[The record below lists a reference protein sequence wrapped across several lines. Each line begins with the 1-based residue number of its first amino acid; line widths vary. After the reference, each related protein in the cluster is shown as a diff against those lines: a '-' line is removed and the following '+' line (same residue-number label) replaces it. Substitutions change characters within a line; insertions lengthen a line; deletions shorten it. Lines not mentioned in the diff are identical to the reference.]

1 MKTELI
7 DISPTQKQLVF
18 EVPTAVVEEEVAR
31 VARQYSRTARIP
43 GFRPGK
49 APERVVRRRYREQI
63 LSDVMHEL
71 IPRTLDEALRER
83 ALAPVAEP
91 DIRDVRLE
99 EGGPLTFTAEFEVLP
114 PVDPID
120 YDTITL
126 RRSPIE
132 VADEAVDRAI
142 ERLRERH
149 ARLEP
154 VEGRP
159 AARGDLLTADI
170 VRRVIRGPGRE
181 AAAEA
186 ETLTDATIEIGAAAN
201 PPGFD
206 DEVVG
211 MLPGESRT
219 FDVTFPES
227 YGVETLAGATVE
239 YAVTLKAI
247 KQRVL
252 PAVDDEFARDLEFD
266 SIDALRARVAAD
278 LRRDAERAQAQELRA
293 DLLRQLAARVPFDA
307 PETLVRQE
315 IDRRLRTLA
324 EDLVDHGIDPRR
336 VNLDWQELAER
347 QRESAVTAVKGTIVL
362 DDVARREGIVVTPEE
377 VDAELA
383 RFARRAGRRVEEVR
397 ARLEAE
403 GGLDRL
409 VTGLRR
415 DKTIEFLL
423 SRVTIVDG

>member
-7 DISPTQKQLVF
+7 DISPTQKQLVL
-18 EVPTAVVEEEVAR
+18 EVPSSVVEEEIAR
-31 VARQYSRTARIP
+31 VARRYTRTVRIP

-63 LSDVMHEL
+63 LSDAVQDL
-71 IPRTLDEALRER
+71 IPRTLDEVLRER
-83 ALAPVAEP
+83 ALDPIAEP
-91 DIRDVRLE
+91 DIRDVRIE
-99 EGGPLTFTAEFEVLP
+99 EGQPLTFTAAFEVLP

-126 RRSPIE
+126 RRTPIE
-132 VADEAVDRAI
+132 VPDEAVDRAI

-149 ARLEP
+149 ARIEP

-159 AARGDLLTADI
+159 AARGDLLTADV
-170 VRRVIRGPGRE
+170 VRRIRRRPGGE
-181 AAAEA
+181 ADGGE
-186 ETLTDATIEIGAAAN
+186 ETLADATIEIGAPAN

-206 DEVVG
+206 AEVLG
-211 MLPGESRT
+211 MEPGETRT
-219 FDVTFPES
+219 FEVTFPDT

-239 YAVTLKAI
+239 YAVTVKAI

-266 SIDALRARVAAD
+266 SIEALRARVAAD
-278 LRRDAERAQAQELRA
+278 LRRDAERAQAQELRS
-293 DLLRQLAARVPFDA
+293 DLLRQLAARVSFDV
-307 PETLVRQE
+307 PETLVKRE
-315 IDRRLRTLA
+315 MDRRLRTLA
-324 EDLVDHGIDPRR
+324 EDLIDHGIDPRQ
-336 VNLDWQELAER
+336 VNLDWQDLAER
-347 QRESAVTAVKGTIVL
+347 QREGSVSAVKATIVL
-362 DDVARREGIVVTPEE
+362 DDVARREGIEVTPEE
-377 VDAELA
+377 LDAELA

-415 DKTIEFLL
+415 DKTVEFLL
-423 SRVTIVDG
+423 SRVTILEA